1 MKRINTFL
9 MTLAL
14 ALFVSAGAFAQD
26 MTAATETFNK
36 AKDAFTA
43 GNETEAIAGFNEAMK
58 LASAAGEEGK
68 QMVTDCKDII
78 PKIYFQEAN
87 KKLTAK
93 DYTGALDDL
102 KNAVAKAKEYGGTE
116 TAENAGDLI
125 PQITM
130 ILGDNALNEKNFTEA
145 VAKYKETLEYTP
157 NDGNAFLRLGM
168 AYAASGDEAS
178 AEDAYTKAK
187 ANGNADAA
195 NKQLSTMYF
204 NKLAAA
210 YQSKNY
216 SAAIAAAEKVNE
228 FGANPQASLYG
239 GMAAANMK
247 NYAKAITLLKKA
259 QQNSTTFYY
268 LATSYEKSGST
279 ANACVYY
286 KKILN
291 DKQFGAFAKS
301 KIAALKCK

>member
-26 MTAATETFNK
+26 MTAATEAFNK

-43 GNETEAIAGFNEAMK
+43 GNETEAVTGFNEAMK
-58 LASAAGEEGK
+58 LATAAGEEGK
-68 QMVTDCKDII
+68 QMVSDCKDII
-78 PKIYFQEAN
+78 PKILLQAAT
-87 KKLTAK
+87 KKLDAK
-93 DYTGALDDL
+93 DYAGALAGL
-102 KNAVAKAKEYGGTE
+102 EATVAKAKEYGGTE
-116 TAENAGDLI
+116 TAESAGDLI

-130 ILGDNALNEKNFTEA
+130 MLGDNALNAKNFTEA

-157 NDGNAFLRLGM
+157 SDGNAYLRLGM

-178 AEDAYTKAK
+178 AEDAFTKAK
-187 ANGNADAA
+187 DNGQADAA

-204 NKLAAA
+204 NKLASAFQA
-210 YQSKNY
+210 KNY
-216 SAAIAAAEKVNE
+216 SAAVAAAEKVNS
-228 FGANPQASLYG
+228 FGTNAQASLYG

-247 NYAKAITLLKKA
+247 SYAKAISLLKKA

-268 LATSYEKSGST
+268 LATCYEKSGST
-279 ANACVYY
+279 PNACAYY
-286 KKILN
+286 KRILT

>member
-1 MKRINTFL
+1 MKRINTFFL
-9 MTLAL
+9 TLTL

-36 AKDAFTA
+36 AKEAFTA
-43 GNETEAIAGFNEAMK
+43 GNETEAVTGFNEAMK
-58 LASAAGEEGK
+58 IASAAGDEGK
-68 QMVTDCKDII
+68 QMVSDCKDLI
-78 PKIYFQEAN
+78 PKILFQSAT
-87 KKLTAK
+87 KKLNAK
-93 DYTGALDDL
+93 DYAGALADL
-102 KNAVAKAKEYGGTE
+102 EATAAKAKEYGGTE
-116 TAENAGDLI
+116 AAESAANLI
-125 PQITM
+125 PQVTM
-130 ILGDNALNEKNFTEA
+130 ILGDNALNDKNFTEA
-145 VAKYKETLEYTP
+145 IAKYKETLEYTP

-168 AYAASGDEAS
+168 TYIASGDETS
-178 AEDAYTKAK
+178 AEDAFTKAK
-187 ANGNADAA
+187 ANGQADAA

-210 YQSKNY
+210 YQAKNF
-216 SAAIAAAEKVNE
+216 SAAIAAAEKVKE
-228 FGANPQASLYG
+228 FGTNPQASLYG

-247 NYAKAITLLKKA
+247 NYAKAISLLKKA

-279 ANACVYY
+279 ANACTYY